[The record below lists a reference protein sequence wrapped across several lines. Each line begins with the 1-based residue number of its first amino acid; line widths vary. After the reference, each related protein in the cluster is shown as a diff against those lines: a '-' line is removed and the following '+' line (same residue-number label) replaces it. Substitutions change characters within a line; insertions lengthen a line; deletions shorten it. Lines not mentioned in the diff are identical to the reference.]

1 MWLKVVEGSV
11 ANGSTGLGATEHAI
25 SLTGGL
31 KGART
36 EPNSGLNSG
45 IETISAGAL
54 VNFND
59 LASVDGGGGYWI
71 LWVGIAAQIAS
82 PDGARKSSTCHDKPF
97 V

>member
-11 ANGSTGLGATEHAI
+11 ANGSASLGASKHAI
-25 SLTGGL
+25 SLTRGL

-36 EPNSGLNSG
+36 EPNSGLNPG

-71 LWVGIAAQIAS
+71 LWVSIAALIPSPNWAS
-82 PDGARKSSTCHDKPF
+82 KSSAGH
-97 V
+97 

>member
-45 IETISAGAL
+45 IEAISTGAL

-71 LWVGIAAQIAS
+71 LWVSIAALIPSANWT
-82 PDGARKSSTCHDKPF
+82 RKSCAGH
-97 V
+97 